1 MKTLKK
7 ISILA
12 LLVILTLGVVFVP
25 RLISG
30 QRENNILNKTVYR
43 NYKAANRPKLT
54 SEEVARYYCNGE
66 IGIIDNPL
74 SVNNDN
80 SDVETVR
87 ADVIDLIEMLFGEGD
102 FVYDFFKENM
112 ANGNISY
119 WRNSSLVKINN
130 QPIALKF
137 VNCGIKRENVVF
149 EIHYEEKTK
158 TIVNVITYV
167 HINIF
172 NNIEDMEYYTENVN
186 MRINSYFDEQLCLS
200 SDEYSTSVKY
210 PLATEVEENKQ
221 GEYIIIQGKLV
232 QLGEKVIDK

>member
-1 MKTLKK
+1 MKILKK

-25 RLISG
+25 QLVSG

-43 NYKAANRPKLT
+43 NYKSTNRPKLT

-66 IGIIDNPL
+66 IGIMDNSL
-74 SVNNDN
+74 AVNNDN

-87 ADVIDLIEMLFGEGD
+87 ADVIALLEMLFGEGD
-102 FVYDFFKENM
+102 FVCESLKENM
-112 ANGNISY
+112 ENRNISY

-137 VNCGIKRENVVF
+137 VNFGIKSENILF
-149 EIHYEEKTK
+149 EIHYEEKTN
-158 TIVNVITYV
+158 TIIKIITYV
-167 HINIF
+167 HIKIF
-172 NNIEDMEYYTENVN
+172 SNIEDMKYYTENVN
-186 MRINSYFDEQLCLS
+186 MRINSYFEEQLCLS
-200 SDEYSTSVKY
+200 SDEYSASVKY
-210 PLATEVEENKQ
+210 PLATEAEENEQ